1 MKVLAILLML
11 AALAL
16 HGQESPD
23 NAVQRGDA
31 ALEANKPDEAI
42 AAYRKCLELSPRY
55 HNCAYSLAQA
65 YGLKGEAAA
74 SVEWLGHAA
83 DWGFDDIEIVL
94 KEERL
99 APAREHPGFGA
110 VAETIQRRLP
120 PDKPRPWVAPENHE
134 RGMELVAMVRG
145 ELGSGAA
152 ILLGRDGDRV
162 YLATANHVVRQG
174 GEEAKKIEVQ
184 LKPLAPRWLPAQLL
198 PPAGDP
204 ELDLALLTVDAPGFD
219 FCALPLHLAGDST
232 RLRRGDPV
240 YPVGYP
246 GGILWAMPLAPD
258 HASQVFPNQISF
270 ESQFVRVGFSGGAL
284 LNRRGEVVGMI
295 VADEP
300 PLGRAVPLAPV
311 LNAARAA
318 GAPIQLSAS
327 GMGALHAAAK
337 RGDAAAV
344 EALLRNCADPNA
356 VDAAG
361 RTPLHEAAAQGS
373 ADAIRLLLRA
383 GAARHAWT
391 VIRDGEEDR
400 EWGTPLHL
408 AAARGSADAVK
419 ALVEQTDADL
429 ETLVRDAEGRLEPAD
444 AALNIAARHDRAEV
458 AVALLDAGAD
468 IEIHGW
474 EGMTPLG
481 VAARY
486 GSVATA
492 RVLLQRG
499 AALVPA
505 GEDRERAALSIAA
518 EAGQVEMLKL
528 LVEHGADVNRSD
540 TSLYHATALHEAAAG
555 GQVEAARYLVSQ
567 KAVVDAPGYEKA
579 TPLHAAAK
587 EGAAAVVE
595 LLLASG
601 ADVNSRD
608 ASNYTALQKAASR
621 KDTAVL
627 QALVK
632 GGAEIGYVLHDV
644 LARNN
649 LEAARI
655 LIEHGADLTLRDET
669 GSQPLHIAVD
679 RRLAEAVALLLKAGA
694 RADAVDTDGDTP
706 LHYRAA
712 VRELPILELLLA
724 AKAPVNARSKSG
736 ATPLYNAV
744 TAGQAAAVAR
754 LLQAGADPK
763 LEVERS
769 TGDTLVGHVAAKGT
783 AEILEMLLAA
793 GANPD
798 RRGDGGMAGDLS
810 PLTLAAGR
818 TKEAEKMV
826 ELLLKAGA
834 RVITGDE
841 PSTPLHAALAGD
853 PEAAPRVLRLL
864 LSAGGPVDA
873 KNKDGRTPLH
883 EAADRRNVEAVRVL
897 LAAGANVNATEACEA
912 TPLRVALPGQRR
924 SEESVLV
931 VVELLVAAGADVN
944 APSKCTTDTLVD
956 LAERQ
961 GYLRVRQLLLSKG
974 AKPAN

>member
-1 MKVLAILLML
+1 VKALAIVLML
-11 AALAL
+11 TALAL
-16 HGQESPD
+16 HGQESTET
-23 NAVQRGDA
+23 AVRRGDR
-31 ALEANKPDEAI
+31 ALDAKKPDEAI
-42 AAYRKCLELSPRY
+42 AAYRKCLELIPRY
-55 HNCAYSLAQA
+55 RNCAYSLALA
-65 YGLKGEAAA
+65 YALKGEAAA

-83 DWGFDDIEIVL
+83 DRGFDDIEIIL

-99 APAREHPGFGA
+99 ASAREHPGFAA

-120 PDKPRPWVAPENHE
+120 PDKPRPWAAPENHE

-145 ELGSGAA
+145 DLGSGAA

-174 GEEAKKIEVQ
+174 GEEATKIEVQ

-204 ELDLALLTVDAPGFD
+204 ELDLALLTVDAASFD
-219 FCALPLHLAGDST
+219 FCALPLHLGGDST

-270 ESQFVRVGFSGGAL
+270 ESQFVRIGFSGGAL

-300 PLGRAVPLAPV
+300 PLGRAVPLALV

-327 GMGALHAAAK
+327 GKGALHAAAK

-344 EALLRNCADPNA
+344 EALLRDCADPNA

-373 ADAIRLLLRA
+373 ADAVRLLLRA
-383 GAARHAWT
+383 GARRHAWT
-391 VIRDGEEDR
+391 VIREGEEER
-400 EWGTPLHL
+400 EWGTPLHF

-419 ALVEQTDADL
+419 ALVENTDADL
-429 ETLVRDAEGRLEPAD
+429 ETLVRDAEGRLERAD
-444 AALNIAARHDRAEV
+444 AALHIAAKHNRAEV
-458 AVALLDAGAD
+458 AAALVDAGAD
-468 IEIHGW
+468 IEMHGW

-481 VAARY
+481 TAAHY

-492 RVLLQRG
+492 RMLLQRG
-499 AALVPA
+499 AAHIPA
-505 GEDRERAALSIAA
+505 GDSRNTPALTTAAAS
-518 EAGQVEMLKL
+518 GQVKMLEI
-528 LVEHGADVNRSD
+528 LVEHGADVNRTDASWQI
-540 TSLYHATALHEAAAG
+540 ATALHAAAAG
-555 GQVEAARYLVSQ
+555 GHVEAARYLISQ

-579 TPLHAAAK
+579 TPLHTAAK
-587 EGAAAVVE
+587 EGTAAIVE

-608 ASNYTALQKAASR
+608 ASNYTALQKAAGR
-621 KDTAVL
+621 KDNAVL
-627 QALVK
+627 RALVK
-632 GGAEIGYVLHDV
+632 GGAEIGYVLHEV
-644 LARNN
+644 LEHENV
-649 LEAARI
+649 EAARM
-655 LIEHGADLTLRDET
+655 LIENGADLSLKNES
-669 GSQPLHIAVD
+669 GAQPLHIAVYEG
-679 RRLAEAVALLLKAGA
+679 LTEAVALLLKAGA
-694 RADAVDTDGDTP
+694 PPEAVDTDGDTP
-706 LHYRAA
+706 LHLA
-712 VRELPILELLLA
+712 VRHLPIVELLLA

-744 TAGQAAAVAR
+744 VAGQAAAVTR

-763 LEVERS
+763 LDAATS
-769 TGDTLVGHVAAKGT
+769 TEGNTLVAHVAAQGT
-783 AEILEMLLAA
+783 AEILELLLAA
-793 GANPD
+793 GANPN
-798 RRGDGGMAGDLS
+798 RGSEGGVAGGPS

-818 TKEAEKMV
+818 KKEAEKMV
-826 ELLLKAGA
+826 ALLLKAGA
-834 RVITGDE
+834 RVITDDE
-841 PSTPLHAALAGD
+841 RSTPLHAALAGD

-864 LSAGGPVDA
+864 LSAGAPVDA
-873 KNKDGRTPLH
+873 KNENGRTPLH

-897 LAAGANVNATEACEA
+897 LAAGAKVNATDTCEA
-912 TPLRVALPGQRR
+912 TPLWSALPGQRH
-924 SEESVLV
+924 SEANALA

-944 APSKCTTDTLVD
+944 APSKCTPGTLVD

-974 AKPAN
+974 AKPAS